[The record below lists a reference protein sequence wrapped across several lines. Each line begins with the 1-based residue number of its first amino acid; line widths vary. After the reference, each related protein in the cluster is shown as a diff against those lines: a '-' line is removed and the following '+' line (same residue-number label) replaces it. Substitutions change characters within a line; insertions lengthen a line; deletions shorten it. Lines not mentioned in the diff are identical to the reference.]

1 MEPQAAPWRALAPIH
16 EEERGLSEVGKRG
29 LGQGSLLAS
38 WVLFL
43 CLVLRQALEVGLLA
57 DGKVGRG

>member
-29 LGQGSLLAS
+29 LLAS
-38 WVLFL
+38 WVLVL
-43 CLVLRQALEVGLLA
+43 CLVLHQALEVGLLA